1 MAGLRRAAGEAHDS
15 GAEAARGL
23 ASALERLAAAA
34 PEVRARASE
43 AVITPLRVL
52 LAQIRD
58 MLSAGPVTAETLP
71 PELRAD
77 WVAADGRARV
87 QVFPQGGTSSNEALR
102 RFAAAVQAVA
112 PQATGAPISLQE
124 AGDSIV
130 RAFLQ
135 AGVLSAI
142 VITLLLALVLRRLR
156 DVLLTILPVIAS
168 GLLTLGACVVLGEAL
183 NFANII
189 ALPLLFGIG
198 VAFNIYY
205 VMAWRHGETAL
216 LSSSLTRAIVFS
228 ALTTAT
234 GFGSLWLSTHP
245 GTASMGRLLMIS
257 LACVLLV
264 ILLLQPVL
272 LARPAAGKR

>member
-1 MAGLRRAAGEAHDS
+1 MRLPRRAAGEAHDS

>member
-1 MAGLRRAAGEAHDS
+1 M
-15 GAEAARGL
+15 
-23 ASALERLAAAA
+23 
-34 PEVRARASE
+34 
-43 AVITPLRVL
+43 
-52 LAQIRD
+52 
-58 MLSAGPVTAETLP
+58 
-71 PELRAD
+71 
-77 WVAADGRARV
+77 
-87 QVFPQGGTSSNEALR
+87 
-102 RFAAAVQAVA
+102 
-112 PQATGAPISLQE
+112 
-124 AGDSIV
+124 
-130 RAFLQ
+130 
-135 AGVLSAI
+135 
-142 VITLLLALVLRRLR
+142 LRRLR

-264 ILLLQPVL
+264 ILLLQPAL

>member
-1 MAGLRRAAGEAHDS
+1 M
-15 GAEAARGL
+15 
-23 ASALERLAAAA
+23 
-34 PEVRARASE
+34 RARASE

>member
-1 MAGLRRAAGEAHDS
+1 
-15 GAEAARGL
+15 
-23 ASALERLAAAA
+23 
-34 PEVRARASE
+34 
-43 AVITPLRVL
+43 
-52 LAQIRD
+52 
-58 MLSAGPVTAETLP
+58 VTAETLP
-71 PELRAD
+71 PKLRAD

-87 QVFPQGGTSSNEALR
+87 QAFPQGGTSSNEALR

-130 RAFLQ
+130 HAFLQ

-205 VMAWRHGETAL
+205 VMAWRQGETAL

-264 ILLLQPVL
+264 ILLLQPAL
-272 LARPAAGKR
+272 LAKPAAGRR